1 MTLMTTRQPLTTR
14 RSSGSFDFEVGGL
27 RYTCTFSQY
36 PDGRVS
42 EVFLNNHK
50 ADSAADANARDSAIV
65 ASLALQ
71 HGVPIET
78 IRAPLLRDA
87 RGAASTPLGA
97 ALDIITQPQG
107 PQP

>member
-1 MTLMTTRQPLTTR
+1 MTTRQPLTTR
-14 RSSGSFDFEVGGL
+14 RSSESLDFEVGGL

-71 HGVPIET
+71 HGGQSKRSEPPCSVTHAAMPAHRWT
-78 IRAPLLRDA
+78 LR
-87 RGAASTPLGA
+87 STSSPPH
-97 ALDIITQPQG
+97 QQESP
-107 PQP
+107 